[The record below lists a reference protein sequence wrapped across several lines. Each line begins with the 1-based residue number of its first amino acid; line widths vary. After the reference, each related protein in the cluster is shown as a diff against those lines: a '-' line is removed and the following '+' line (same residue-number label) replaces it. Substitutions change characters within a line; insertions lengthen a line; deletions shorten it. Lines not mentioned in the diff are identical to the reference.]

1 MNASLFARAGGLS
14 IAVLLVLSAAQAA
27 GADTA
32 VGGTNVWT
40 MVGAPSFLTSNI
52 GPLAAL
58 SFSNHLAFDVSGIV
72 IMVLRNNSSQTVY
85 FSTGTVTIARG
96 AIGTVELIEF
106 GLPAGTYNAT
116 FFAFTFGG
124 VAISL
129 PTSALFTLP
138 GPR

>member
-1 MNASLFARAGGLS
+1 VNASLLARVGGLS
-14 IAVLLVLSAAQAA
+14 IAILLVVSAAQAA

-40 MVGAPSFLTSNI
+40 MVGAPSFPTGGSYPV
-52 GPLAAL
+52 GVV
-58 SFSNHLAFDVSGIV
+58 SFSNHLTVDVSGIV

-85 FSTGTVTIARG
+85 FSTGTVTIPSG

-106 GLPAGTYNAT
+106 GLAPGTYNAT
-116 FFAFTFGG
+116 FFAFSFSG

-129 PTSALFTLP
+129 STSALFAVP
-138 GPR
+138 

>member
-1 MNASLFARAGGLS
+1 VDATLFARAGGLS
-14 IAVLLVLSAAQAA
+14 IAILLVLGAAQAA
-27 GADTA
+27 EAD

-40 MVGAPSFLTSNI
+40 MVGAPSFSTGGNF
-52 GPLAAL
+52 PLGVV
-58 SFSNHLAFDVSGIV
+58 SFSNHLSVDVSGIV

-85 FSTGTVTIARG
+85 FSTGTVTIASG

-106 GLPAGTYNAT
+106 GLAPGTYNAT
-116 FFAFTFGG
+116 FFAFTFAG

>member
-1 MNASLFARAGGLS
+1 VNAPLFARAGGLS
-14 IAVLLVLSAAQAA
+14 IAILLVLGAAQAA
-27 GADTA
+27 EAD

-40 MVGAPSFLTSNI
+40 MVGAPSFSTSGNF
-52 GPLAAL
+52 PLGVV
-58 SFSNHLAFDVSGIV
+58 SFSNHLSFDVSGIV
-72 IMVLRNNSSQTVY
+72 IMVLRNNFSQTVY
-85 FSTGTVTIARG
+85 FSTGTVTIASG
-96 AIGTVELIEF
+96 AIATVELIEF
-106 GLPAGTYNAT
+106 GLAPGTYNAT